1 MDHVPVFI
9 DFQAV
14 LWIRITLIIPI
25 AHPHADPDADVDC
38 VFYLFD
44 VDAHPDP
51 TIQPHADPDPD
62 SSFQLKTQTLGK
74 VLNRLIFNT
83 FLLVICTLMRIQ
95 FQILI

>member
-38 VFYLFD
+38 VFLF
-44 VDAHPDP
+44 
-51 TIQPHADPDPD
+51 I
-62 SSFQLKTQTLGK
+62 
-74 VLNRLIFNT
+74 
-83 FLLVICTLMRIQ
+83 
-95 FQILI
+95 